1 MKTLKLAVVALS
13 LGFFAASCGNSET
26 TSTEKTDT
34 TVVAQP
40 ETTTPATTTPTV
52 DTPATTPAHVD
63 SPATTTAPAA
73 H

>member
-26 TSTEKTDT
+26 TTPENTDT

-40 ETTTPATTTPTV
+40 ETPA
-52 DTPATTPAHVD
+52 ATTPAPVD
-63 SPATTTAPAA
+63 SPATTPAPVDSPAATPAPAA

>member
-26 TSTEKTDT
+26 TNEN
-34 TVVAQP
+34 
-40 ETTTPATTTPTV
+40 TV
-52 DTPATTPAHVD
+52 DTTAAAPMETPAPEAAPATVDTTATPAPVD
-63 SPATTTAPAA
+63 TTATPAPAA